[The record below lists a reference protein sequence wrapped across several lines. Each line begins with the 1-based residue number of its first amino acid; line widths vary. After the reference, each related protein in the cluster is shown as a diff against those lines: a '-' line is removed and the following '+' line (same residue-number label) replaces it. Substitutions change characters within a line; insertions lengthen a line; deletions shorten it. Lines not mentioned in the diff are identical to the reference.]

1 MLNMLNRLFALV
13 SKEIVQFSRDRVLL
27 AFVIGAPAIQLILMG
42 HAIGQDVTNIP
53 VAVIDYDVSE
63 LSRDVITALDNTQ
76 ELVVTRYPAD
86 LTEGQELIDQGEIDG
101 LIVIPR
107 GFMADTQSSSDV
119 AQVQVIING
128 VSSVVGG
135 RVLGAAEGAIQSL
148 SDQVVVTQGGT
159 PGGIRVFSQAL
170 FNSTLD
176 FRPDS
181 IASQVALITFEVTT
195 LVAVMGIVRER
206 EIGTIEM
213 LTITPL
219 RKLELIAGKAITP
232 FLISVVDFI
241 LMVIVSQVVFH
252 IPLRGPV
259 LTLFG
264 LTLIYL
270 VTEIAYALI
279 FSTLTRSQQQ
289 ATTLI
294 FVWAVFGLTMSGYM
308 VPISTLPEAVQWIS
322 WAVPLRHYLQIV
334 RSVMLK
340 GAGFAT
346 LWPEGLALLVLAVVA
361 LLITTRTLSRVTE

>member
-1 MLNMLNRLFALV
+1 MLNRLFALI
-13 SKEIVQFSRDRVLL
+13 SKELVQFSRDRVLL
-27 AFVIGAPAIQLILMG
+27 IFVIGVPAIQMVLMG

-63 LSRDVITALDNTQ
+63 LSREVITALDNTQ
-76 ELVVTRYPAD
+76 ELTVTRFPAD
-86 LTEGQELIDQGEIDG
+86 LAEGQALIDHGEIDG
-101 LIVIPR
+101 LVVIPR
-107 GFMADTQSSSDV
+107 GFMADTQSQSEV
-119 AQVQVIING
+119 AQVQVIISG
-128 VSSVVGG
+128 VSWMVGG

-181 IASQVALITFEVTT
+181 IASQVALITFELTT

-232 FLISVVDFI
+232 LLLSIVDFLVMLGI
-241 LMVIVSQVVFH
+241 SQVVFQV
-252 IPLRGPV
+252 PLRGPV
-259 LTLFG
+259 LVLFG
-264 LTLIYL
+264 LTLVYL
-270 VTEIAYALI
+270 MTEIAYALV
-279 FSTLTRSQQQ
+279 FSTLTHSQQQ
-289 ATTLI
+289 ATTLV
-294 FVWAVFGLTMSGYM
+294 FVWAVFGVTMSGYM
-308 VPISTLPEAVQWIS
+308 VPISTLPTALQWIS
-322 WAVPLRHYLQIV
+322 WAVPLRHYMAIV

-346 LWPEGLALLVLAVVA
+346 LWPEAVA
-361 LLITTRTLSRVTE
+361 LLILAVAALLISTRTLSRVTE